1 VRGLAQGLDGHD
13 TEALRGPA
21 APVIENGA
29 SQSAAIAGSSERT
42 LGFLPD
48 KSTNTRL

>member
-1 VRGLAQGLDGHD
+1 MATTPRV
-13 TEALRGPA
+13 LRGRPA
-21 APVIENGA
+21 VIENGA
-29 SQSAAIAGSSERT
+29 SQPGAIADNEGT